1 MSLKRIIIFLLFIAW
16 TFVST
21 QYFMKSDV
29 KSSFFTYFPSFILGG
44 FLFESLIIYLF
55 CKVKHNCKKTNHFKI
70 GILASLFILNII
82 MYSLITS
89 LHVNLM
95 LYSSL
100 FVYILSFIIFNPI
113 SIYFSLYRFFKCCF
127 KLK

>member
-1 MSLKRIIIFLLFIAW
+1 MSLKKIIIFLLFIAW

-29 KSSFFTYFPSFILGG
+29 KISFFTYLPSFILGG
-44 FLFESLIIYLF
+44 FLFESLMVYLF
-55 CKVKHNCKKTNHFKI
+55 CKVKHNCEKTKHFRI
-70 GILASLFILNII
+70 GTLASLFILNII

-89 LHVNLM
+89 LHINLM

-100 FVYILSFIIFNPI
+100 FVYILSFILLNPI
-113 SIYFSLYRFFKCCF
+113 SIYFLLYRFFKCCF
-127 KLK
+127 NS